1 MTIKIEVDDAEVKRV
16 FAKLIASVEAGEL
29 SMAGAEVVYDLS
41 QNDVP
46 VDTGELR
53 DSGEVIQKGDETIV
67 IYTAEHAVPIEFGTS
82 KMAAQP
88 YLRPAIDKH
97 SKIQS
102 KMAKKFKSQIGA

>member
-1 MTIKIEVDDAEVKRV
+1 MTVKIEVDDAEVKRA
-16 FAKLIASVEAGEL
+16 FEKLIDAVEAGEL
-29 SMAGAEVVYDLS
+29 SMVGAEVVYDLS

-53 DSGEVIQKGDETIV
+53 DSGEVLQDGDEAIV
-67 IYTAEHAVPIEFGTS
+67 RYTAEHAAPIEFGTS

-102 KMAKKFKSQIGA
+102 EMGKKFKSQIGA